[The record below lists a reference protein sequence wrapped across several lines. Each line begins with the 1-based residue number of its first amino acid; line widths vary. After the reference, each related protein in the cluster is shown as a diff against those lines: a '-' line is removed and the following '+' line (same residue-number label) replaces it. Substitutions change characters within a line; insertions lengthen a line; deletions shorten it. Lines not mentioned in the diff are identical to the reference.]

1 MATSKE
7 EEEEHPLMEVVAET
21 PQVTE
26 HGELQSISNPT
37 VGRSPRWSDLR
48 IEEHR
53 RRCERI
59 QSLPDPEEAP
69 TLQQD
74 QSDQQGDGPSYQHR
88 QGGRG
93 GGGRGR
99 QGRKGGR
106 QDLDRSSS
114 LRRKV
119 LLKGQGMRCERLPL
133 LPPSETDPPFHRS
146 KLFLVLVVILIL
158 LALSFFWFQFKNKSF
173 DP

>member
-1 MATSKE
+1 
-7 EEEEHPLMEVVAET
+7 MEVVAEI
-21 PQVTE
+21 PQVTD
-26 HGELQSISNPT
+26 HGVLQGSCNPT

-59 QSLPDPEEAP
+59 ISLPDPEAAP

-74 QSDQQGDGPSYQHR
+74 HESDQQGDGPSYQHR

-99 QGRKGGR
+99 QGRQRGK

-119 LLKGQGMRCERLPL
+119 LLKGRGKRCERLPL
-133 LPPSETDPPFHRS
+133 LPPSDTDPPFHRS

-158 LALSFFWFQFKNKSF
+158 LALSFFWFQLKNKSF

>member
-1 MATSKE
+1 MATSKG
-7 EEEEHPLMEVVAET
+7 EEEEHPLTEVVAEI
-21 PQVTE
+21 PQVTD
-26 HGELQSISNPT
+26 HGVLQGSSNPT
-37 VGRSPRWSDLR
+37 VGGSPRWSDLR

-99 QGRKGGR
+99 QGRQGGR
-106 QDLDRSSS
+106 KDLDRSSS

-119 LLKGQGMRCERLPL
+119 LLKGRGKRCERLPL
-133 LPPSETDPPFHRS
+133 LPPSETDPPFHHS

-158 LALSFFWFQFKNKSF
+158 LALSFFWFQLGPKRK
-173 DP
+173 